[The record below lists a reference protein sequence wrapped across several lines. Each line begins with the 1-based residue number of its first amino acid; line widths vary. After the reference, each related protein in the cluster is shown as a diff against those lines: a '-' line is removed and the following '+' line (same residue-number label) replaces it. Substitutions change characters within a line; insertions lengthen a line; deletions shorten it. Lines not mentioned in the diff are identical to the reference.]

1 MGRTVWQT
9 SFLPCILT
17 CLVLALGPTPKCGV
31 VAVVATRPAASIP
44 RQRPFADRSQ
54 LLRAPPSGEEAA
66 GHTRSCTPPVFQLQA
81 WWRGTLVRR
90 QIGNFKMFKEK
101 DDSKD
106 SKGKGKGKD
115 KKRGKK

>member
-1 MGRTVWQT
+1 M
-9 SFLPCILT
+9 
-17 CLVLALGPTPKCGV
+17 
-31 VAVVATRPAASIP
+31 
-44 RQRPFADRSQ
+44 
-54 LLRAPPSGEEAA
+54 
-66 GHTRSCTPPVFQLQA
+66 
-81 WWRGTLVRR
+81 VRR